1 MLVNKICYYL
11 YLLNKKYQMCSK
23 GAGVH
28 LDIVDMSPKI
38 VFKMVD
44 CGGSYD
50 GGSW

>member
-1 MLVNKICYYL
+1 
-11 YLLNKKYQMCSK
+11 MCFK

-44 CGGSYD
+44 CRGSYD
-50 GGSW
+50 GVW

>member
-1 MLVNKICYYL
+1 
-11 YLLNKKYQMCSK
+11 MCCK

-44 CGGSYD
+44 CGGGGGGGGSYD